1 MVKGTGVPDRNRG
14 RKPSDTLH
22 FRVRSLA
29 GVADCYDERK
39 LLKAMRSCKWPRRIA
54 GDDISWIATPE
65 SDSSNTDAGD

>member
-29 GVADCYDERK
+29 GLAGRYGERE
-39 LLKAMRSCKWPRRIA
+39 LLKAMRSRKWPRRIV
-54 GDDISWIATPE
+54 GDDISWIVTPE
-65 SDSSNTDAGD
+65 SDSSNTDPGD

>member
-14 RKPSDTLH
+14 RKPSDILN